1 MTALS
6 RAATRRGP
14 KRRLAAALHTDPPC
28 LRFGPG
34 LCVKIKRAQR
44 AQLQSKMQ
52 GSYGSFSKTRRV
64 PNQVPVCVLVTTM
77 SGTPHPRLL
86 VSVADRS
93 SV

>member
-64 PNQVPVCVLVTTM
+64 PYQVPVKLLVTTM
-77 SGTPHPRLL
+77 PGMPQPILL
-86 VSVADRS
+86 VSVADKS
-93 SV
+93 AE